1 LGEERGPRKIGE
13 YVVRCPVCGR
23 ETLRVEEYIYEV
35 PMLGKV
41 IISTGKCTACGYRYS
56 DARLAEAR
64 GPSKIVYPVQKPE
77 DLNALVV
84 VSSSATVLVPELGLE
99 ARPGPAAQGYI
110 TTVEG
115 VLDRFLEAL
124 EAACRD
130 PEADREAC
138 EKNRR
143 AIEEAKEGRRQFT
156 LVIVD
161 PEGVSAV
168 ASEKARREPV
178 SREELERLGYI
189 VAPG

>member
-1 LGEERGPRKIGE
+1 MEQQGRGPVKVGE
-13 YVVRCPVCGR
+13 SVLRCPVCGR

-35 PMLGKV
+35 PLIGKV
-41 IISTGKCTACGYRYS
+41 VLTTGRCSSCGYRYS

-64 GPSKIVYPVQKPE
+64 EPGKVVYRVEKPE

-84 VSSSATVLVPELGLE
+84 VSSSATVLIPELGLE
-99 ARPGPAAQGYI
+99 SKPGPAAQGYI

-124 EAACRD
+124 EAACSD
-130 PEADREAC
+130 PGADRRAC
-138 EKNRR
+138 EEARKR
-143 AIEEAKEGRRQFT
+143 ITEAKEGRRPFT

-178 SREELERLGYI
+178 SKEELRELGYI
-189 VAPG
+189 VA